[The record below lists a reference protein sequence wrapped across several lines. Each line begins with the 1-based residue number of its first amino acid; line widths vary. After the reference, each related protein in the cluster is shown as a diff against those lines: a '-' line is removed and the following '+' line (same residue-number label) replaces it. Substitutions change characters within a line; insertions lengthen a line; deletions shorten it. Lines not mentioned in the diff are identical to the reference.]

1 MLVKLSCDKFRKDAN
16 GNPESFTF
24 KDGLNVVLGT
34 ADSKN
39 SIGKS
44 TLLLLIDFMFGGDD
58 YKFHNNI
65 AVRKIGHHLI
75 HAYFEFEGKEY
86 HYARGTHNPEEVYF
100 YNDNGEVEAT
110 LSNNEYLKQL
120 HDFYKVSDDMTF
132 REAVAPYLRIY
143 QRETT
148 NEKFDKNPKK
158 YSTLL
163 SYIKTM
169 KET

>member
-44 TLLLLIDFMFGGDD
+44 TLLLLIDFMLGGDD

-65 AVRKIGHHLI
+65 AVSKIGHHLI
-75 HAYFEFEGKEY
+75 HAYFEFDGKEY
-86 HYARGTHNPEEVYF
+86 HYARGTHNPE
-100 YNDNGEVEAT
+100 
-110 LSNNEYLKQL
+110 
-120 HDFYKVSDDMTF
+120 
-132 REAVAPYLRIY
+132 
-143 QRETT
+143 
-148 NEKFDKNPKK
+148 
-158 YSTLL
+158 
-163 SYIKTM
+163 
-169 KET
+169 